1 MPPLHLCLKLVV
13 PRHLA
18 AAIMRMPSSINNLL
32 ETNSFLFLYPTALSV
47 CNFINSSKHQ
57 AYLSKPDEH
66 RVDAMLLP
74 LDQQLDA
81 FASRFAYTRATLS
94 DHLSVFTLTT
104 C

>member
-1 MPPLHLCLKLVV
+1 LKQTHFCFYIRQPFVF
-13 PRHLA
+13 A
-18 AAIMRMPSSINNLL
+18 
-32 ETNSFLFLYPTALSV
+32 TLSV
-47 CNFINSSKHQ
+47 QKHQ